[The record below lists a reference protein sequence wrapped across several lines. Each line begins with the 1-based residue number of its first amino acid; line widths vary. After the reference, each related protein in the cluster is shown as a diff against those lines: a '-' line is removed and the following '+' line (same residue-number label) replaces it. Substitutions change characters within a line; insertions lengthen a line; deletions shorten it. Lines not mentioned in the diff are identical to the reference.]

1 MSSLLDIFYFSLKY
15 KCKENLTRGDIM
27 NKEDILRSSRQQSNK
42 EYIQFLDSKTIP
54 MIIFIFI
61 ILCIGMIILSFFSP
75 YQKDIFYT
83 TTTLLFTFLTVYCLA
98 SFYYFRR
105 SIYLIASFIFTIL
118 CVLSFIS
125 LWTMIW

>member
-1 MSSLLDIFYFSLKY
+1 
-15 KCKENLTRGDIM
+15 M

-54 MIIFIFI
+54 MIILYFYHSLHRNDHSF
-61 ILCIGMIILSFFSP
+61 FFSP

-83 TTTLLFTFLTVYCLA
+83 TTTLLFTFLTVYCFA
-98 SFYYFRR
+98 NFYYLHR
-105 SIYLIASFIFTIL
+105 SIYLIASIIFTIL
-118 CVLSFIS
+118 CILSFIS